1 MPSPPLF
8 VGSNP
13 GTGASPSK
21 GCALTHPPTIWR
33 AACLDPAPAPA
44 ASQNLRLGQKAD
56 ESLYPLMA
64 VRWVGAQRTVSAGTG
79 AGGGAGAGGLAAQG
93 LAYVKYRSRS
103 AAVRVSC
110 RPGEPASSSGVAA
123 ARIAGVEER
132 TAGPPSKYRAH
143 ADRAVLRFRPAPNT
157 MCGHLPPPSD
167 MCYGRAV
174 TPPLSQHCGVNL
186 RLSREHRL
194 AHACT
199 LEALFDFFSKD
210 RGGAAAGKCSVT

>member
-1 MPSPPLF
+1 M
-8 VGSNP
+8 
-13 GTGASPSK
+13 
-21 GCALTHPPTIWR
+21 
-33 AACLDPAPAPA
+33 DPAPAPA